1 MASNI
6 LSIGKSALAAAQVG
20 VSVTG
25 HNIANASTPGYSRQV
40 VVQGTAMSQDFGF
53 GFMGQGT
60 QISSIQRIYNETLA
74 KNVNNSQST
83 SNEQN
88 TYTMQIKQ
96 IDNLLANPEAGLAPA
111 IQDFSKICKPPTA
124 IRVMLPRVK
133 PYSQQPSLWPPAFK
147 VSAPD
152 SMKSDRM

>member
-1 MASNI
+1 
-6 LSIGKSALAAAQVG
+6 
-20 VSVTG
+20 
-25 HNIANASTPGYSRQV
+25 
-40 VVQGTAMSQDFGF
+40 
-53 GFMGQGT
+53 MGQGT

-111 IQDFSKICKPPTA
+111 IQDFSKICKPPTQ
-124 IRVMLPRVK
+124 
-133 PYSQQPSLWPPAFK
+133 SG
-147 VSAPD
+147 
-152 SMKSDRM
+152 